1 MFERVAVRLTAK
13 FSRATMETRPS
24 KMMSANTECYTQQK
38 ISYERRCNKAI
49 ISDRFRAMETKFVI
63 SRPLLK
69 DVIQA

>member
-49 ISDRFRAMETKFVI
+49 ISDRFRAMETEN
-63 SRPLLK
+63 LLSV
-69 DVIQA
+69 DPY